1 MKKLETIIYI
11 VGPKRSWEFQARHV
25 KRIFLFILLVILGLG
40 GTIGYQ
46 EYDHLQAL
54 KKADE
59 KLDQENL
66 KNEKL
71 LALIARIREEGM
83 KDNPSVTTTDVDLSK
98 QQKLNEQQSIL
109 IEQQRKEL
117 GDLKGVLT
125 QRERVIQQFQLEK
138 QSTKDQVIDLQEK
151 LRVSQEN
158 FEQASLE
165 TQTTQQQVQDIQKE
179 LETAQKS
186 LVELKK
192 KNSVK
197 PKIVESSAN
206 SKSVISVSN
215 LKIARSA
222 SNKINISLIIKQSKV
237 PVIVDAGIGTASDAT
252 IAMEM
257 GCDGVLINS
266 AIANS
271 KNPIKMA
278 RAFKNAVIA
287 GRESY
292 LAGRMK
298 KNYFAS
304 PSSPIDGLI

>member
-25 KRIFLFILLVILGLG
+25 KRIFLFILFVIIGLG

-151 LRVSQEN
+151 LRVTQEN

-179 LETAQKS
+179 LEVAQKS
-186 LVELKK
+186 LDELKK
-192 KNSVK
+192 KNSEK
-197 PKIVESSAN
+197 SKIVKSSAT
-206 SKSVISVSN
+206 SKSVISVIN
-215 LKIARSA
+215 LKIVRSA
-222 SNKINISLIIKQSKV
+222 SKKINISLRINNNSKQRQRGRVGIYLSSNENAKKPMPYSV
-237 PVIVDAGIGTASDAT
+237 GKARALAIRRFKTIQRSLVHHQSYNIVRVIVW
-252 IAMEM
+252 
-257 GCDGVLINS
+257 
-266 AIANS
+266 NS
-271 KNPIKMA
+271 KKASTLDQVFPIQ
-278 RAFKNAVIA
+278 N
-287 GRESY
+287 
-292 LAGRMK
+292 
-298 KNYFAS
+298 
-304 PSSPIDGLI
+304 

>member
-1 MKKLETIIYI
+1 
-11 VGPKRSWEFQARHV
+11 
-25 KRIFLFILLVILGLG
+25 
-40 GTIGYQ
+40 
-46 EYDHLQAL
+46 
-54 KKADE
+54 
-59 KLDQENL
+59 
-66 KNEKL
+66 
-71 LALIARIREEGM
+71 M
-83 KDNPSVTTTDVDLSK
+83 KDNPTVTTTDVDLSK

-179 LETAQKS
+179 LEIAQKS
-186 LVELKK
+186 LDELKK

-197 PKIVESSAN
+197 SKIVESSAN

-222 SNKINISLIIKQSKV
+222 SNKINISLRINNNSKQRQSGRVGIYLSSNENAKKPMPYSAGKTQSFAIRRFKTIQRELVNNQSSKLV
-237 PVIVDAGIGTASDAT
+237 RVIVW
-252 IAMEM
+252 
-257 GCDGVLINS
+257 
-266 AIANS
+266 NS
-271 KNPIKMA
+271 KKDSILDQVFPIP
-278 RAFKNAVIA
+278 N
-287 GRESY
+287 
-292 LAGRMK
+292 
-298 KNYFAS
+298 
-304 PSSPIDGLI
+304 

>member
-54 KKADE
+54 KKADV

-83 KDNPSVTTTDVDLSK
+83 KDNPSVTTTTDVDLSK

-109 IEQQRKEL
+109 IQQQRKEL

-138 QSTKDQVIDLQEK
+138 QSTKDQVINLQEK
-151 LRVSQEN
+151 LRISQEN
-158 FEQASLE
+158 FEQTNLE
-165 TQTTQQQVQDIQKE
+165 KQTTQQRVQEIEQE
-179 LETAQKS
+179 LAEVRKS
-186 LVELKK
+186 LEKLKQKNTAKK
-192 KNSVK
+192 KLD
-197 PKIVESSAN
+197 KISTQSG
-206 SKSVISVSN
+206 SVINVSN
-215 LKIARSA
+215 LKIKRSA
-222 SNKINISLIIKQSKV
+222 SKIQVSFQINNQTKQRQSGRVGVYITSNENAKKPMPYSSGKTQSFGIRRFKSIVKELVDDKSGEQIRIIV
-237 PVIVDAGIGTASDAT
+237 W
-252 IAMEM
+252 
-257 GCDGVLINS
+257 
-266 AIANS
+266 NS
-271 KNPIKMA
+271 KRNTVLDEVFRIP
-278 RAFKNAVIA
+278 N
-287 GRESY
+287 
-292 LAGRMK
+292 
-298 KNYFAS
+298 
-304 PSSPIDGLI
+304 

>member
-83 KDNPSVTTTDVDLSK
+83 KDNPTVTTTDVDLSK

-179 LETAQKS
+179 LEIAQKS
-186 LVELKK
+186 LDELKK

-215 LKIARSA
+215 LKIVRSA
-222 SNKINISLIIKQSKV
+222 SNKINISLRINNNSKQRQSGRVGIYLSSNENAKKPMPYSAGKTQSFAIRRFKTIQRELVNNQSSKLV
-237 PVIVDAGIGTASDAT
+237 RVIVW
-252 IAMEM
+252 
-257 GCDGVLINS
+257 
-266 AIANS
+266 NS
-271 KNPIKMA
+271 KKDSILDQVFPIP
-278 RAFKNAVIA
+278 N
-287 GRESY
+287 
-292 LAGRMK
+292 
-298 KNYFAS
+298 
-304 PSSPIDGLI
+304 

>member
-46 EYDHLQAL
+46 EYDNLQAL

-151 LRVSQEN
+151 LRVTQEN

-179 LETAQKS
+179 LEVAQKS
-186 LVELKK
+186 LDELKK
-192 KNSVK
+192 KNSEK
-197 PKIVESSAN
+197 SKIVKSSSN

-215 LKIARSA
+215 LKIVRSA
-222 SNKINISLIIKQSKV
+222 SKKINISLRINNNTKKRQSGRVGIYLSSNKNAKKPMPYSAGKTQSFAIRRFKTIQRELVNKQSSKLV
-237 PVIVDAGIGTASDAT
+237 RVIVW
-252 IAMEM
+252 
-257 GCDGVLINS
+257 
-266 AIANS
+266 NS
-271 KNPIKMA
+271 KKDTILDQVFPIP
-278 RAFKNAVIA
+278 N
-287 GRESY
+287 
-292 LAGRMK
+292 
-298 KNYFAS
+298 
-304 PSSPIDGLI
+304 

>member
-179 LETAQKS
+179 LEIAQKS
-186 LVELKK
+186 LDELKK

>member
-40 GTIGYQ
+40 GTIVYQ

-66 KNEKL
+66 KTEKL

-83 KDNPSVTTTDVDLSK
+83 KDNPTVTTTDVDLSK

-179 LETAQKS
+179 LEVAQKS
-186 LVELKK
+186 LDELKK
-192 KNSVK
+192 KNSEK
-197 PKIVESSAN
+197 SKIVKSSSN

-215 LKIARSA
+215 LKIVRSA
-222 SNKINISLIIKQSKV
+222 SKKINISLRINNNSKKRQSGRVGIYLSSNKNAKKPMPYSAGKTQSFAIRRFKTIQRELV
-237 PVIVDAGIGTASDAT
+237 NNQSSKLVRVIVW
-252 IAMEM
+252 
-257 GCDGVLINS
+257 
-266 AIANS
+266 NS
-271 KNPIKMA
+271 KKDSILDQVFPIP
-278 RAFKNAVIA
+278 N
-287 GRESY
+287 
-292 LAGRMK
+292 
-298 KNYFAS
+298 
-304 PSSPIDGLI
+304 

>member
-117 GDLKGVLT
+117 GDGRVGKGSG
-125 QRERVIQQFQLEK
+125 REKGGDSAELSAQLAK
-138 QSTKDQVIDLQEK
+138 TRQSK
-151 LRVSQEN
+151 
-158 FEQASLE
+158 EQAGVGEGNLE
-165 TQTTQQQVQDIQKE
+165 VKE
-179 LETAQKS
+179 QEQ
-186 LVELKK
+186 E
-192 KNSVK
+192 
-197 PKIVESSAN
+197 
-206 SKSVISVSN
+206 
-215 LKIARSA
+215 
-222 SNKINISLIIKQSKV
+222 
-237 PVIVDAGIGTASDAT
+237 
-252 IAMEM
+252 
-257 GCDGVLINS
+257 
-266 AIANS
+266 
-271 KNPIKMA
+271 
-278 RAFKNAVIA
+278 
-287 GRESY
+287 
-292 LAGRMK
+292 
-298 KNYFAS
+298 
-304 PSSPIDGLI
+304 

>member
-46 EYDHLQAL
+46 EYNHLQAL

-165 TQTTQQQVQDIQKE
+165 TQTTQ
-179 LETAQKS
+179 
-186 LVELKK
+186 
-192 KNSVK
+192 
-197 PKIVESSAN
+197 SSSN

-215 LKIARSA
+215 LKIVRSA
-222 SNKINISLIIKQSKV
+222 SKKINISLRINNNSKQRQSGRVGIYLSSNENAKKPMPYSAGKTQSFAIRRFKTIQRELV
-237 PVIVDAGIGTASDAT
+237 NNQSSNLVRVIVW
-252 IAMEM
+252 
-257 GCDGVLINS
+257 
-266 AIANS
+266 NS
-271 KNPIKMA
+271 KKDSILDQVFPIP
-278 RAFKNAVIA
+278 N
-287 GRESY
+287 
-292 LAGRMK
+292 
-298 KNYFAS
+298 
-304 PSSPIDGLI
+304 

>member
-46 EYDHLQAL
+46 EYDHLLAL

-83 KDNPSVTTTDVDLSK
+83 KDNPTVTTTDVDLSK

-165 TQTTQQQVQDIQKE
+165 TKTTQQQVQEIQKE
-179 LETAQKS
+179 LEIAQKS
-186 LVELKK
+186 LDELKK

-197 PKIVESSAN
+197 PKIVESSDN

-222 SNKINISLIIKQSKV
+222 SNKINISLRINNNSKQRQSGRVGIYLSSNENAKKPMPYSAGKTQSFAIRRFKTIQRELVNNQSSKLV
-237 PVIVDAGIGTASDAT
+237 RVIVW
-252 IAMEM
+252 
-257 GCDGVLINS
+257 
-266 AIANS
+266 NS
-271 KNPIKMA
+271 KKDSILDQVFPIS
-278 RAFKNAVIA
+278 N
-287 GRESY
+287 
-292 LAGRMK
+292 
-298 KNYFAS
+298 
-304 PSSPIDGLI
+304 